1 MTKPKTPIPLA
12 AITAG
17 LCGGISVDL
26 KKSRIGAVMLLSG
39 VVSVDSLSDSVV
51 VALSHS
57 GRVFINGER
66 MTVSVLENKT
76 LAVYGRIISLE
87 FDYGRG
93 KNAKA

>member
-1 MTKPKTPIPLA
+1 MTKPKTPIPLS

-26 KKSRIGAVMLLSG
+26 KKSRIGAVMLVTG
-39 VVSVDSLSDSVV
+39 VVSVDSLSDVQV

-57 GRVFINGER
+57 GRVIINGER
-66 MTVSVLENKT
+66 LTVCVLENKT
-76 LAVYGRIISLE
+76 LAVYGRIISLSLG
-87 FDYGRG
+87 YGRG